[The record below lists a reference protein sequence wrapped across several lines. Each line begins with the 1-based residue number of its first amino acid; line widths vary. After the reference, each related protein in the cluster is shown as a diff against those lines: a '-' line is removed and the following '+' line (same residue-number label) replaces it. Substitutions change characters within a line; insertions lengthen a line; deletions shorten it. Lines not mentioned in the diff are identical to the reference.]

1 MAEVQR
7 ELPQSPFRLRFARQ
21 GEVLRAEVAGE
32 STLENTIAYW
42 QAIVSE
48 VRRERPRGLLLV
60 DELHGTQLGDA
71 QWRQLVEAIR
81 GRGMEGVRIA
91 HVKPQGLQ
99 KLEYCELHAREA
111 GFDAR
116 VFDQEYAA
124 ELWLRYG
131 DRRDAGRDVAGERAA
146 LQAVNDEEKPAR
158 EVVFRREADCLVA
171 DVSGWID
178 DVESLIGLFHRCAA
192 QLRAARRDKLLVL
205 DQTRGVVPP
214 EAEMR
219 RLLSALEGTGLGAVR
234 IAWVDVRGTAVG
246 RIETAEILGRE
257 QGYDVHVFDN
267 EQRARIWLNYGGY

>member
-1 MAEVQR
+1 VLHEFPR
-7 ELPQSPFRLRFARQ
+7 SSFRLRFTRQ
-21 GEVLRAEVAGE
+21 GDVLRAEVAGE
-32 STLENTIAYW
+32 SSLENTIAYW

-48 VRRERPRGLLLV
+48 VRKERPHGLLLV
-60 DELHGTQLGDA
+60 DELHGTPLGEA
-71 QWRQLVEAIR
+71 QWRQLVEAMR

-99 KLEYCELHAREA
+99 ELEYCELHAREA
-111 GFDAR
+111 GFEAH

-131 DRRDAGRDVAGERAA
+131 DRRGAERFVAGDSARSEPGDDAD
-146 LQAVNDEEKPAR
+146 QAGC
-158 EVVFRREADCLVA
+158 EVAFRREADWLVA
-171 DVSGWID
+171 DVNGWID
-178 DVESLIGLFHRCAA
+178 GVDAIIDLFRRCATE
-192 QLRAARRDKLLVL
+192 LRATPRGKLLVL

-214 EAEMR
+214 EPEMR
-219 RLLSALEGTGLGAVR
+219 RLLASLEGSGLGDVR

-267 EQRARIWLNYGGY
+267 EQRARIWLDYGES

>member
-1 MAEVQR
+1 MLHD
-7 ELPQSPFRLRFARQ
+7 LPQSPFRMRFSRQ
-21 GEVLRAEVAGE
+21 GDVLHAEVAGE
-32 STLENTIAYW
+32 SSLENTIACW

-48 VRRERPRGLLLV
+48 VRRERPNGLLLV
-60 DELHGTQLGDA
+60 DELHGTPLGDA
-71 QWRQLVEAIR
+71 QWRQLVEAMR

-99 KLEYCELHAREA
+99 ELEYCELHAREA
-111 GFDAR
+111 GFEAR

-131 DRRDAGRDVAGERAA
+131 DRRSAERLVAGDRAGTPA
-146 LQAVNDEEKPAR
+146 GNDADPPGR
-158 EVVFRREADCLVA
+158 EVSFRREADRLVA

-178 DVESLIGLFHRCAA
+178 DVESIIDLFRRCAA
-192 QLRAARRDKLLVL
+192 ELRATRRRKLLVL

-214 EAEMR
+214 EPEMR
-219 RLLSALEGTGLGAVR
+219 RLLASLEGSGLGDVR

-267 EQRARIWLNYGGY
+267 EQRARIWLDYGQP

>member
-1 MAEVQR
+1 MRR

-21 GEVLRAEVAGE
+21 GDVLRADVAGE
-32 STLENTIAYW
+32 SSLENTIAYW

-48 VRRERPRGLLLV
+48 VRREPPRGLLLV
-60 DELHGTQLGDA
+60 DELHGTPLGEP
-71 QWRQLVEAIR
+71 QWRQLVEAMR

-131 DRRDAGRDVAGERAA
+131 DRRDAGRAVAGERAA
-146 LQAVNDEEKPAR
+146 LRPGNDAEKAAC
-158 EVVFRREADCLVA
+158 ETVFRREADCLV
-171 DVSGWID
+171 VEVTGWID
-178 DVESLIGLFHRCAA
+178 DVESLIGLLHRCAA

-205 DQTRGVVPP
+205 DHTRGVVPP
-214 EAEMR
+214 EPEMR
-219 RLLSALEGTGLGAVR
+219 RLLAALAGTGLGAVR

>member
-1 MAEVQR
+1 VQR
-7 ELPQSPFRLRFARQ
+7 ELPQSPFRLRFVRQ
-21 GEVLRAEVAGE
+21 DEVLRAEVAGE
-32 STLENTIAYW
+32 SSLENTIAYW
-42 QAIVSE
+42 QAIVAE

-60 DELHGTQLGDA
+60 DELHGTPLGDA

-81 GRGMEGVRIA
+81 SRGMEGVRIA

-111 GFDAR
+111 GFEAR

-131 DRRDAGRDVAGERAA
+131 DRRDAERAVADERGA
-146 LQAVNDEEKPAR
+146 LQAVNDGGSAACEA
-158 EVVFRREADCLVA
+158 VFRREGDCLVA
-171 DVSGWID
+171 DVAGWID
-178 DVESLIGLFHRCAA
+178 GVDALIGLFRRCAA

-219 RLLSALEGTGLGAVR
+219 RLLAALEGTGLGEVR
-234 IAWVDVRGTAVG
+234 IAWVDVRGTAIG
-246 RIETAEILGRE
+246 RIEVAEILGRE
-257 QGYDVHVFDN
+257 RGYDVSVFDN
-267 EQRARIWLNYGGY
+267 EQRARIWLNYGAG